1 VVPFILG
8 ILISFYFIDA
18 IPINIT
24 FIIGMF
30 VGILIIL
37 FAIGKF
43 KYKYRWLSGA
53 ISTLLFILLGI
64 LFQNLF
70 TFSSRI
76 NRLPTGEKYTW
87 IGKVIETTEKKDK
100 AQQAIVNLYQF
111 SKQDSSFQKKA
122 KLLIYS
128 KADSQL
134 MVGDIVLGE
143 SFINSISKPL
153 NPYQFD
159 YAAFLNNRGIQYQTF
174 IHNFSIIEANHGLLR
189 LAKTCRQ
196 NLIQCFQ
203 NASIQGDEL
212 SVLIAITLGD
222 KSQLDQEI
230 KNAYAGAGAMHILAV
245 SGLHVGIVF
254 LIFNQLL
261 SFLKGRWFGY
271 LKAVL
276 LLAIIWSFALLSGLS
291 PSVQRAGVMFSFI
304 IIGGALKRKPSILN
318 SISAAAFIL
327 LIFNPMLLFEVGFQL
342 SFAAVIG
349 IVSLHP
355 IIYNWWRPDSILIDK
370 IWSLIVVS
378 FCAQLATLPF
388 TFYYFHQ
395 FPNWFLLTN
404 LFVIPLAF
412 AIVSGAIIVATLSFV
427 FESDLFLGYVLNKV
441 LWLLNHGILLMQ
453 ELPYFVTSNIWINE
467 FQAFLLA
474 LSIVLIIIY
483 LHHYKSNFFIISI
496 AALCLIFGISFVQK
510 FSNHKKKVTAL
521 YALRN
526 QQVFLYKQGGNALIL
541 SLSGAISKYD
551 SLTILDHLNAIDVEE
566 MYFEKLNDTHS
577 IVQEIGEN
585 QIIQLG
591 DKLILIGNS
600 NLHNLSQ
607 DFLNKMDYILLNYQ
621 LPSEKIKQI
630 INTNTSKIILGSAYP
645 NWYKL
650 SDEWSENE
658 KNKPYLLSSEGYL
671 EL

>member
-1 VVPFILG
+1 
-8 ILISFYFIDA
+8 
-18 IPINIT
+18 
-24 FIIGMF
+24 M
-30 VGILIIL
+30 
-37 FAIGKF
+37 
-43 KYKYRWLSGA
+43 
-53 ISTLLFILLGI
+53 LLGI
-64 LFQNLF
+64 LFQGLF
-70 TFSSRI
+70 SFSRHL
-76 NRLPTGEKYTW
+76 NRFPTEEKYTW

-100 AQQAIVNLYQF
+100 AQQAIVSLYQL
-111 SKQDSSFQKKA
+111 SQHDSLFQKKA

-134 MVGDIVLGE
+134 MVGDVVFGE
-143 SFINSISKPL
+143 SFINSIAKPL

-174 IHNFSIIEANHGLLR
+174 IHDFSIIEANHGLLR
-189 LAKTCRQ
+189 FAKTLRQ
-196 NLIQCFQ
+196 NLIQRFQ
-203 NASIQGDEL
+203 KASIQGDEL

-261 SFLKGRWFGY
+261 FFLKGRWFGY

-327 LIFNPMLLFEVGFQL
+327 LMFNPMLLFEVGFQL

-412 AIVSGAIIVATLSFV
+412 AIVSGAILVATLSFV
-427 FESDLFLGYVLNKV
+427 FGNDLFLGFLLNKI
-441 LWLLNHGILLMQ
+441 LWILNHGILLMQ

-467 FQAFLLA
+467 IQAFLLA
-474 LSIVLIIIY
+474 LSIVLFALY
-483 LHHYKSNFFIISI
+483 LHHYKANFFISSI
-496 AALCLIFGISFVQK
+496 AGLCLLFGISLVQK
-510 FSNHKKKVTAL
+510 ISNHKKKVTAL
-521 YALRN
+521 YAFRN
-526 QQVFLYKQGGNALIL
+526 QQVFLHKQGGSAMVL
-541 SLSGAISKYD
+541 SSSVAISKYD
-551 SLTILDHLNAIDVEE
+551 SLTILDHLNAIDVEIIN
-566 MYFEKLNDTHS
+566 FQKLDNTSSITHK
-577 IVQEIGEN
+577 IEEN
-585 QIIQLG
+585 QIVQLG
-591 DKLILIGNS
+591 DKFILIGNT
-600 NLHNLSQ
+600 NLHDLSQ

-630 INTNTSKIILGSAYP
+630 VNINASKIILGSAYP
-645 NWYKL
+645 SWYKL
-650 SDEWSENE
+650 SDEWYESEQ
-658 KNKPYLLSSEGYL
+658 NKAYLLSAEGYL